1 MSASG
6 LVMRFITKCEY
17 VMGEKTH
24 SSLTSFMKFSIIEEA
39 LTRIIVFYNFWMGM
53 GGVYA
58 G

>member
-24 SSLTSFMKFSIIEEA
+24 SSLASIVKFSIIKEA
-39 LTRIIVFYNFWMGM
+39 LTRFIVFYNFWMGM
-53 GGVYA
+53 GCGYA